1 MDMRAWQRE
10 QIAAPKKKSIPV
22 LTFPSVQLLG
32 ITVRELISD
41 ADTQAEGMARVAERC
56 DTAAALS
63 MMDLSVEA
71 EAFGSEIRVG
81 DHEVPTVVGHIVD
94 EPEDAE
100 KLAVPSVGAGRTGLY
115 LDAIVKAKARITDR
129 PVLAGVIGPFSLAAR
144 LMGVS
149 EAMMNCYEEP
159 EMVEAVM
166 EKATEFAIA
175 YAKAY
180 REAGA
185 DGMVMAEPASGLLSP
200 ALMEEFSTPYV
211 RRVIESVQDDSFAV
225 IFHNCG
231 GSVVKA
237 PDQIASLG
245 AMGYH
250 FGNSIRLREMLTA
263 MPADVMVCGNVDP
276 AGAFCNGTPEKVRS
290 DTLAVL
296 NDCCEFPNFIPSSG
310 CDIPPTT
317 PWENIDEF
325 FRTVAQFY
333 QDR

>member
-10 QIAAPKKKSIPV
+10 QIAVPKKKAIPV

-41 ADTQAEGMARVAERC
+41 ADTQAEGMARISERC

-115 LDAIVKAKARITDR
+115 LDAI
-129 PVLAGVIGPFSLAAR
+129 
-144 LMGVS
+144 
-149 EAMMNCYEEP
+149 
-159 EMVEAVM
+159 
-166 EKATEFAIA
+166 
-175 YAKAY
+175 
-180 REAGA
+180 
-185 DGMVMAEPASGLLSP
+185 
-200 ALMEEFSTPYV
+200 
-211 RRVIESVQDDSFAV
+211 
-225 IFHNCG
+225 
-231 GSVVKA
+231 VKA